1 MTSPFHTNLPLLHNS
16 SRKLSSAMLV
26 FTGSLLLGPA
36 IIGCSTKN
44 YVRSQTAPIVQNVN
58 DLDTKTAA
66 DHRAIGDTD
75 ARATTGINGA
85 MAAADQAN
93 KHALAAGDAA
103 DRAGQS
109 AQEASNRV
117 DSLSGAIAN
126 LDQYKA
132 LADVSVTFA
141 FDKSVLTAADKQQ
154 LDSLAATLNTT
165 RGYILQV
172 TGGTDSIGKADY
184 NYQLSQRRADAV
196 VNYLSAKYGIAPHRF
211 YLVGIGKDVQ
221 VASDKTAAGRAKNR
235 RVEVQL
241 LSNMSGAASA
251 TASAATPANP

>member
-1 MTSPFHTNLPLLHNS
+1 MIDRFHKDLSLPHNS
-16 SRKLSSAMLV
+16 PQKSSSVLLA
-26 FTGSLLLGPA
+26 FTGSLLLGA
-36 IIGCSTKN
+36 VTIGCSTKN

-126 LDQYKA
+126 LDQYKS

-154 LDSLAATLNTT
+154 LDGLASTLSTT

-172 TGGTDSIGKADY
+172 TGGTDSVGKADY
-184 NYQLSQRRADAV
+184 NYLLSQRRADAV

-211 YLVGIGKDVQ
+211 YLVGIGKDLQ

-235 RVEVQL
+235 RVDVQL
-241 LSNMSGAASA
+241 LSNMSGAAST
-251 TASAATPANP
+251 TASAAMPAKQ